1 MLTKPAKLLPI
12 HFNLGS
18 PLATDADGR
27 YYRYTASLLM
37 DNPFDHSD
45 ITYSNVYTLDN
56 LNVGDYVATD
66 GAGRIMKIVAISAQ
80 DPTTASITVEDEFRL
95 NQQQDGT
102 GNSIPYIESNTGIVF
117 EVVEGRPILFPYSD
131 KSTSV
136 VGFIKDYADEIQSR
150 FDYLRQDTLVSIE
163 QSHSFAV
170 GDLIT
175 YKSSAYELLDTNDV
189 FLGTVVEIGNPIVD
203 SFRFRPNGNVV
214 DIAIA
219 GTGPLF
225 YWDTTEPGK
234 LTDVMPATDQRRIT
248 AFFKLSSTQAI
259 YFGGAS
265 VLNNVAGYV
274 TLDTDQTITSEK
286 TFDAPQHFS
295 QDVDITS
302 DTESTDAETGALTV
316 TGGVGILGSVY
327 IGDNLTVS
335 GDLSV
340 AGTTTVIDT
349 TNLTVKDKLIELA
362 TGTTGNPLGD
372 SGLVIERGT
381 SDNVFIGWD
390 ESEDVVTFATGTF
403 TGSSTGDL
411 TLTDASIRA
420 NNIDATGTLD
430 VAEQATLAT
439 LKIADIASGN
449 VPYAST
455 GGQLVDSTNLKF
467 NGTDLT
473 VASAIVSD
481 LTDNRIVIAGTN
493 GALEDD
499 AKLTFNGSKLYV
511 DGNIQVTGNTELGTT
526 TANTITINSRIA
538 SSLVPSATN
547 TNSLGSNTINWNE
560 AWLKDLHVSGTAS
573 ISGPIAFTTGKIVV
587 SNADNLAIDHTMYV
601 MYATTT
607 DSNPTEMFLNSS
619 YTRITM
625 VNNSTMMFEAD
636 VIGRDS
642 TGAKHTA
649 IRLQGVI
656 DRTANSTIL
665 VGAVNQT
672 IIADTG
678 EAWVATATADNVN
691 DTLVI
696 TVTGDSSTIRWT
708 AFVKTTRITH

>member
-27 YYRYTASLLM
+27 YYRYTASLLI

-45 ITYSNVYTLDN
+45 INYNNVYTLDN

-80 DPTTASITVEDEFRL
+80 DPTTAAITVEDEFRL

-102 GNSIPYIESNTGIVF
+102 GNSIPYIESNRGIVF

-150 FDYLRQDTLVSIE
+150 FNYLRQDTLVSVE

-175 YKSSAYELLDTNDV
+175 YKLGAYALLNTDDV
-189 FLGTVVEIGNPIVD
+189 FLGTVVEVANPVTD
-203 SFRFRPNGNVV
+203 SFRFRPNGAVV
-214 DIAIA
+214 DITIA
-219 GTGPLF
+219 GTGPFF
-225 YWDTTEPGK
+225 YWDPTEPGK

-248 AFFKLSSTQAI
+248 AFFKLSETQAI

-274 TLDTDQTITSEK
+274 TLDTNQTITGEK
-286 TFDAPQHFS
+286 TFDALQYFS

-302 DTESTDAETGALTV
+302 TTTATDSVTGALTV
-316 TGGVGILGSVY
+316 AGGVGIAGNLYV
-327 IGDNLTVS
+327 GDNLTVS
-335 GDLSV
+335 GNLEIIGS
-340 AGTTTVIDT
+340 TTIVDT

-362 TGTTGNPLGD
+362 TGTIGNPLGD
-372 SGLVIERGT
+372 SGIVIERG
-381 SDNVFIGWD
+381 SADNVFIGWD
-390 ESEDVVTFATGTF
+390 ESENVVTFATGTF
-403 TGSSTGDL
+403 TGTSTGDL
-411 TLTDASIRA
+411 TLTDANIRA
-420 NNIDATGTLD
+420 ANVDATGTLD
-430 VAEQATLAT
+430 VAGQATLST
-439 LKIADIASGN
+439 LKITDIASGN

-455 GGQLVDSTNLKF
+455 GGQLIDSTNLKF
-467 NGTDLT
+467 DGTDLT
-473 VASAIVSD
+473 VSSAVVSD
-481 LTDNRIVIAGTN
+481 LTDNRIIIAGTN

-499 AKLTFNGSKLYV
+499 ANLTFNGSKLYV
-511 DGNIQVTGNTELGTT
+511 GGNIQVTGNTELGTSSS
-526 TANTITINSRIA
+526 NTLTINSRIA
-538 SSLVPSATN
+538 SSLVPSSTN
-547 TNSLGSNTINWNE
+547 TSSLGSDTINWNE

-587 SNADNLAIDHTMYV
+587 SNSDNTAVDHTMYV

-607 DSNPTEMFLNSS
+607 DSNPTELYLNSS

-642 TGAKHTA
+642 TGTKHTA

-656 DRTANSTIL
+656 DRTANSTVL
-665 VGAVNQT
+665 VGEVNQT

-678 EAWVATATADNVN
+678 EAWVATATADNIS

>member
-45 ITYSNVYTLDN
+45 INYNNVYTLDN

-102 GNSIPYIESNTGIVF
+102 GNSMPYIESNRGIVF

-150 FDYLRQDTLVSIE
+150 FDYLRQDTLVSVE
-163 QSHSFAV
+163 QSHDFAV

-175 YKSSAYELLDTNDV
+175 YKLGSYALLDVDDV
-189 FLGTVVEIGNPIVD
+189 FLGTVVEIANPITD
-203 SFRFRPNGNVV
+203 SFRFRPNGSVV
-214 DIAIA
+214 DIAIT
-219 GTGPLF
+219 GTGPFF
-225 YWDTTEPGK
+225 YWDPTEPGK
-234 LTDVMPATDQRRIT
+234 LTNVLPATDQRRIT

-265 VLNNVAGYV
+265 VLNNVSGYV

-286 TFDAPQHFS
+286 TFDAPQHFL

-302 DTESTDAETGALTV
+302 TTAATDSITGALTV
-316 TGGVGILGSVY
+316 AGGAGIAGSLY
-327 IGDNLTVS
+327 IGQNLNVT
-335 GDLSV
+335 GNLSV
-340 AGTTTVIDT
+340 SGTTTVIDT

-372 SGLVIERGT
+372 SGIVIERGT
-381 SDNVFIGWD
+381 SNNVFIGWD

-420 NNIDATGTLD
+420 NNVDATGTLD
-430 VAEQATLAT
+430 VAGQATLAT
-439 LKIADIASGN
+439 LKITDIASGN
-449 VPYAST
+449 IPYAST
-455 GGQLVDSTNLKF
+455 DGQLVDSTNLKF
-467 NGTDLT
+467 DGTDLT
-473 VASAIVSD
+473 VSSAVVSD
-481 LTDNRIVIAGTN
+481 LTVNRIVIAGIS
-493 GALEDD
+493 GALRDD
-499 AKLTFNGSKLYV
+499 ANLTFNGSKLYV
-511 DGNIQVTGNTELGTT
+511 GGNIQVTGNTELGTT
-526 TANTITINSRIA
+526 SSNTLTINSRIA
-538 SSLVPSATN
+538 SSLIPSATN
-547 TNSLGSNTINWNE
+547 NISLGSDTVNWNE

-587 SNADNLAIDHTMYV
+587 SNSDNTAIDHTMYV

-607 DSNPTEMFLNSS
+607 DATPTELFLNSS
-619 YTRITM
+619 GTRITM

-636 VIGRDS
+636 VVGRDS

-656 DRTANSTIL
+656 DRTANSTVL
-665 VGAVNQT
+665 VGYVNQT

-678 EAWVATATADNVN
+678 ESWVATATADNVT